1 MSYPEMKRLVHLIVL
16 TMLSFCANLPAA
28 PYIPATD
35 DEILERLPLA
45 SDATARELRALRK
58 TLSVDPDRLDLAVNL
73 AQRYIDI
80 GKKEADPRYYGYAQ
94 GALQA
99 WWNVAEPPSEV
110 LMLRATIL
118 QNRHDF
124 DTALRDLEILLRR
137 DPHNAQAWLARA
149 VILQVRARYDKA
161 KLSCLKLMEFKD
173 TMPVITCLSNVGS
186 LTGQAE
192 QSYTLLRDA
201 LKNAPTLSE
210 EQRLWSLTVLAE
222 IAVRLGRN
230 EEAAQFFTDAL
241 KLRQNDVYLLT
252 AYADFLLDQN
262 KPAEAIELLADKT
275 RIDALLLRLA
285 LAKQRLNNRDLPDD
299 ISTLKA
305 RFEASRM
312 RGESLHQGDEARLNL
327 FLLKQPQE
335 ALKLAQA
342 NWQAQREPRDA
353 RILLETALATGRT
366 DAAQPVI
373 DLLAVNRMEDLQL
386 NKLAA
391 QFGKN

>member
-1 MSYPEMKRLVHLIVL
+1 MGWKRLMNPAVIAMLML
-16 TMLSFCANLPAA
+16 TANLSAA
-28 PYIPATD
+28 PFIPATD
-35 DEILERLPLA
+35 DEVLERLPLT
-45 SDATARELRALRK
+45 SDTTSRELRALRK
-58 TLSVDPDRLDLAVNL
+58 TLSADPDRLDLAVNL
-73 AQRYIDI
+73 AQRYIEI

-94 GALQA
+94 GALQP
-99 WWNVAEPPSEV
+99 WWNVVDPPSEV
-110 LMLRATIL
+110 LLLRATIL

-124 DTALRDLEILLRR
+124 DHALRDLELLLQR
-137 DPHNAQAWLARA
+137 DPHNAQAWLAHA
-149 VILQVRARYDKA
+149 VILQVRARYGEA
-161 KLSCLKLMEFKD
+161 KRSCLKLMEFKD
-173 TMPVITCLSNVGS
+173 TMPVITCLSNVSS
-186 LTGQAE
+186 LTGQAA
-192 QSYTLLRDA
+192 QSYALLRDA
-201 LKNAPTLSE
+201 LNNASTLSE

-222 IAVRLGRN
+222 IAVRLGKN
-230 EEAAQFFTDAL
+230 DEAAQFFTDAL

-262 KPAEAIELLADKT
+262 RPAEVVDLLADET

-285 LAKQRLNNRDLPDD
+285 LAKQRLAAGDLADD
-299 ISTLKA
+299 IATLKA

-312 RGESLHQGDEARLNL
+312 RGESLHQGDEARLML
-327 FLLKQPQE
+327 FLLKLPQD

-353 RILLETALATGRT
+353 RILLETALATRRP

-373 DLLAVNRMEDLQL
+373 DLLTANHMEDLQL